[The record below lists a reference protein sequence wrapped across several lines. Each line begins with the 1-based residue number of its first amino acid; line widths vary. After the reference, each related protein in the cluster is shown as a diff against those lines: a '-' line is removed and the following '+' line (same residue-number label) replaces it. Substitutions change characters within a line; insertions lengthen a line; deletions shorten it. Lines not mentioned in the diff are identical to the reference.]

1 MDTHDTVRRRVLGG
15 LSESAR
21 TVVCNKTLL
30 LLTLCNLTMSMCIT
44 HVILLGRMHLYT
56 YCNDLANSLYKQQ
69 TIQAYIAKYTSWC
82 VKFRVSVGVY
92 EVGNMAV
99 LG

>member
-1 MDTHDTVRRRVLGG
+1 VSAHRRADCFVHKFGLMDTHVTKASEDTVRRRVVGG

-56 YCNDLANSLYKQQ
+56 SCNDLANSL
-69 TIQAYIAKYTSWC
+69 
-82 VKFRVSVGVY
+82 
-92 EVGNMAV
+92 
-99 LG
+99 